1 MSPNNARKKFFGTD
15 GIRGRVGTEP
25 IVPKTIVQLGWA
37 LGEALRA
44 EHGAGTVVIGKDT
57 RISGYMFE
65 SSLEAGLSAAG
76 MDVMLIGPLPTPGI
90 AYLTRS
96 SRALAGIVIS
106 ASHNPHYDNGIKIF
120 SGTGYKLSDEL
131 EAKIETLMGAAMK
144 VVDAAE
150 LGKASRYP
158 DAAGRYIEHCKATVP
173 DDFSL
178 AGIKV
183 AIDCA
188 NGAAYHVGPAVYK
201 ELGADIDCIGINPDG
216 LNINNGVGSTHMEA
230 IQKHVKACGA
240 DIGISLDGDADRVL
254 IVDADGDVVDG
265 DSMLYL
271 MAKARLRQGEKVPG
285 VVGTL
290 MSNLGIQR
298 AVEAIGVKFE
308 RASVGDRY
316 VMQLLQKKDWKLGGE
331 SSGHLIDLDKTTTG
345 DGIVSSLQVVRE
357 LKESGKT
364 LSQLLDGVTKF
375 PMLMINVDISDAG
388 GTDAAIICGADVIQ
402 NTVREAEQG
411 LGQEGRVLLR
421 PSGTEPLIRVMVEG
435 KDEQQ
440 VDHWCHRIASCVEQ
454 QLIEYS

>member
-1 MSPNNARKKFFGTD
+1 VSQDIARKKFFGTD
-15 GIRGRVGTEP
+15 GIRGRVGIEP
-25 IVPKTIVQLGWA
+25 IVPKTIVHLGWA

-44 EHGAGTVVIGKDT
+44 EHGSGTVVIGKDT

-106 ASHNPHYDNGIKIF
+106 ASHNPYYDNGIKIF
-120 SGTGYKLSDEL
+120 SGAGFKLSDEV
-131 EAKIETLMGAAMK
+131 EAKIEALMGEPME

-150 LGKASRYP
+150 LGKATRYP

-178 AGIKV
+178 AGIKI
-183 AIDCA
+183 ALDCA
-188 NGAAYHVGPAVYK
+188 DGAAYHVGPAVYK
-201 ELGADIDCIGINPDG
+201 ELGAEVECIGVEPDG
-216 LNINNGVGSTHMEA
+216 LNINSGVGSTHMEA
-230 IQKHVKACGA
+230 IQKHVKACNA

-254 IVDADGDVVDG
+254 IVDADGEVIDG
-265 DSMLYL
+265 DSILYL
-271 MAKARLRQGEKVPG
+271 MAKARLRQGEDVSG

-298 AVEAIGVKFE
+298 AVEAMGVKFE
-308 RASVGDRY
+308 RAAVGDRY
-316 VMQLLQKKDWKLGGE
+316 VMQLLYEKNWKLGGE

-357 LKESGKT
+357 LKESEKT
-364 LSQLLDGVTKF
+364 LKQLLEGVSKF
-375 PMLMINVDISDAG
+375 PMLMINVDVSSAVGIDARLICDSN
-388 GTDAAIICGADVIQ
+388 TVQDA
-402 NTVREAEQG
+402 VREAEKV
-411 LGQEGRVLLR
+411 LGQDGRVLLR

-435 KDEQQ
+435 KDAQQ
-440 VDHWCHRIASCVEQ
+440 VDDWCHKVASCVEQ
-454 QLIEYS
+454 QLLQYS